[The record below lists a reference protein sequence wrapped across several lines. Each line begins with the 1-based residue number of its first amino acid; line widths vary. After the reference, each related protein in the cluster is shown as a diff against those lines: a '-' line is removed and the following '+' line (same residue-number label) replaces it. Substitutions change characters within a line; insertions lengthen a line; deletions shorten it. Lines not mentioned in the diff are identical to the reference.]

1 MTETPMFFSPG
12 PRAAKRAELLER
24 VKELCEHCAHN
35 EILEKVDGA
44 YVHPKHGACKAAEL
58 HAELDAL

>member
-1 MTETPMFFSPG
+1 M
-12 PRAAKRAELLER
+12 ER

-35 EILEKVDGA
+35 EILEKVDGG
-44 YVHPKHGACKAAEL
+44 YVHPKHGACKASEL